1 MEDYE
6 SRRHELY
13 NDLERAIGER
23 SAGTLMTSLPPV
35 EWGDLATKAD
45 LDAGL
50 VSVRKDMAAE
60 FKLVR
65 LEMAQLGTELRTE
78 IAQQGAE
85 LRGEIAQLGTEL
97 RGEMAQQGAE
107 LRAEIGGLRLEV
119 VELRTKMDAGFDLMR
134 KDFAGLREEI
144 AGDVNKALLGF
155 SLRLY
160 LGLAGLLVSLAALG
174 FTAAYFLK
182 A

>member
-50 VSVRKDMAAE
+50 ASVRTDMASE

-65 LEMAQLGTELRTE
+65 LEMAQLGTELRAE
-78 IAQQGAE
+78 IG
-85 LRGEIAQLGTEL
+85 QLGTEL
-97 RGEMAQQGAE
+97 RAEMTEVRGEMN
-107 LRAEIGGLRLEV
+107 
-119 VELRTKMDAGFDLMR
+119 AGFTLVQ
-134 KDFAGLREEI
+134 KDFS
-144 AGDVNKALLGF
+144 ALSTQVAAEVRKEVLEF
-155 SLRLY
+155 VVKTY
-160 LGLAGLLVSLAALG
+160 LGLAGLLLSVVALV
-174 FTAAYFLK
+174 LLR
-182 A
+182 